1 MAEVKR
7 GYAMLIQ
14 GGDAEISGA
23 LVGGMMAARSGV
35 ESEDVRVESEDVR
48 VESEEW
54 RVEIGRRKRRMR
66 GGKAAA
72 AGTSSDSAG
81 ALPPSFKQGIAHASR
96 ARDGEGKGE
105 AISSGALDR
114 MDASL
119 SLRHPMKG
127 KALSGEQIEVVK
139 AEIGRK
145 RTALEA
151 EKRRRDKLEERQRML
166 QSISEQVH
174 DAPVDYAGL
183 EFDAELK
190 YGEKLYDKS
199 TADRIVDALEVACA
213 VVMLG
218 ILRLCGRWKE

>member
-35 ESEDVRVESEDVR
+35 ESEDEDVR

-72 AGTSSDSAG
+72 AGTSSDSAVD
-81 ALPPSFKQGIAHASR
+81 H
-96 ARDGEGKGE
+96 
-105 AISSGALDR
+105 

-119 SLRHPMKG
+119 NPQNPMKG

-199 TADRIVDALEVACA
+199 TAERIVDALEVAFA
-213 VVMLG
+213 VVMFG